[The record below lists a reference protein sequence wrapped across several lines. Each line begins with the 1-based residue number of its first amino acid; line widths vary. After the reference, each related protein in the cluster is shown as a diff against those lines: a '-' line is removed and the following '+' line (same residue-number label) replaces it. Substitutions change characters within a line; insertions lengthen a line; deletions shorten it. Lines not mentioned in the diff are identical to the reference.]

1 MPGSISEKIRALQET
16 IQRAEEDRLRVEK
29 DLAST
34 RASLKAA
41 KDQLTARRD
50 ELKQLEAERVEK
62 QKLLASV
69 QTERDQAKASL
80 DALRAVETKLTS
92 AAQELSTQKTK
103 LDADRLKVM
112 EQLTKAAGQ
121 VETQTA
127 LQQHEEVRLAQAR
140 LALSEVEEALK
151 QFPATPEED
160 AKPVPVDQLKRS
172 ISQLSAQ
179 LESMGSVNL
188 RALDEYDAEK
198 KRLDEFDAE
207 VKRLAG
213 EKGDLQKLVD
223 EIEKKKRARLIEVVT
238 AVNKGFHE
246 IYLELSNG
254 GEGEVVLENPD
265 DPLQA
270 GLLIRASPTGKK
282 VYRLEQL
289 SGGEKSLASLAFV
302 FALQRYDPSPL
313 YVFDEVD
320 MSLDAVNAENL
331 GRLLRRNAERAQF
344 IVISLR
350 KVTLKFAHRL
360 FGVTMHGDG
369 CSRVVGLRLDEI
381 VDADERDRSAAMVS
395 PTAGEAA

>member
-1 MPGSISEKIRALQET
+1 
-16 IQRAEEDRLRVEK
+16 
-29 DLAST
+29 
-34 RASLKAA
+34 
-41 KDQLTARRD
+41 
-50 ELKQLEAERVEK
+50 
-62 QKLLASV
+62 

-92 AAQELSTQKTK
+92 AQQELSAQKTK
-103 LDADRLKVM
+103 LEADRLKVT
-112 EQLTKAAGQ
+112 ELLTKASGQ

-127 LQQHEEVRLAQAR
+127 LQQHEEVRLATARQA
-140 LALSEVEEALK
+140 LGEVEEALQ
-151 QFPATPEED
+151 QFPATPEEE

-172 ISQLSAQ
+172 ISQLGAQ
-179 LESMGSVNL
+179 LDAMGSVNL
-188 RALDEYDAEK
+188 RALDEYDSEK
-198 KRLDEFDAE
+198 KRLDEFEGE
-207 VKRLAG
+207 VQRLAG

-223 EIEKKKRARLIEVVT
+223 EIEKKKRARLLEVVS
-238 AVNKGFHE
+238 AVNQGFHE

-331 GRLLRRNAERAQF
+331 GRMLRRNAERAQF

-369 CSRVVGLRLDEI
+369 CSRVVGLGLDEI
-381 VDADERDRSAAMVS
+381 VDADERDRSAAVVS
-395 PTAGEAA
+395 PAAGEAA